1 MAENQDERS
10 REDLSEEVSQHRLQD
25 YRRRGMVFQSKEL
38 TGLVIL
44 AVTISVTYTL
54 SPLMMKNFSGF
65 MLEVLRTDLSSR
77 LDLGAPQVIRAYL
90 VKALFQ
96 MAAVI
101 LPICGSAFLMGIL
114 ASFVQVGSIF
124 SWDPVTPDFDKVNP
138 VAGFKRLLSTKQWVE
153 GLRIIIKMIFI
164 FGVIYFILKNQIFS
178 SPSFLGNDLGSVG
191 MYYGKLFKDIS
202 VGLIIALSIFAG
214 FDFGYQRWEYMKN
227 LRLTKQ
233 EAKQEHKEQ
242 DGDPQI
248 KARIR
253 AIQREVSRRR
263 MMQAIKKADVI
274 VTNPTHIAIAIV
286 YDRGA
291 MSAPK
296 VVAKG
301 ADLVAQKMKEVA
313 TEAGVPMVENVPLA
327 RALFK
332 SVKVGQAVPRALYQA
347 VAEVLAYVYRLKKR
361 TL

>member
-1 MAENQDERS
+1 MSENQDERS

-25 YRRRGMVFQSKEL
+25 YRRRGMVFQSREL
-38 TGLVIL
+38 TGLAIL
-44 AVTISVTYTL
+44 LVTTLVTYSM
-54 SPLMMKNFSGF
+54 SPHIMMNFSDF
-65 MLEVLRTDLSSR
+65 MMEVFRTDLSSR
-77 LDLGAPQVIRAYL
+77 LDLGAPQVIRTYL
-90 VKALFQ
+90 MKTLLQ
-96 MAAVI
+96 MGAVI
-101 LPICGSAFLMGIL
+101 LPICGSAFLIGAL
-114 ASFVQVGSIF
+114 VSFVQVGSIF
-124 SWDPVTPDFDKVNP
+124 SWDPVTPDFEKVNP
-138 VAGFKRLLSTKQWVE
+138 ISGFKRLVSTKQWIE
-153 GLRIIIKMIFI
+153 GLRIIIKMIFV
-164 FGVIYFILKNQIFS
+164 FGVIYFILKNQILS
-178 SPSFLGNDLGSVG
+178 SPAFLGNDLGSVG

-202 VGLIIALSIFAG
+202 LGLLAALSIFAG

-263 MMQAIKKADVI
+263 MMQAIKKADVL

-313 TEAGVPMVENVPLA
+313 GEAGVPLVENVPLA

-361 TL
+361 NL